1 LNFFERQDRSR
12 KQTKRLVVL
21 FGLAVA
27 SVIVSIYF
35 AVKFFFLGIELH
47 TNSPAIVHFS
57 YWDPLH
63 FAYVAGGTLLVIAIG
78 SLYKT
83 AVLRKGGSAVAEM
96 MGGTPLRPGAK
107 SPEEQKVRNVV
118 EEMAIASGLPVPE
131 IFILENEPGIN
142 AFAAG
147 FTPSDAAIGLTKG
160 TITKLNRDEL
170 QGVVGHEFSH
180 ILNGDMRLNIRLMG
194 ILYGILLIAQIGYW
208 MLRGGGRSRGKGAGS
223 IALVAFAL
231 LVIGYIGVFFGRLI
245 QAAVC
250 RQREFLADASSVQFT
265 RNPAGIAGALKK
277 IARDEVGSTIDDHHA
292 NEISHMT
299 FGSSFRS
306 HFFGLLATHPPIEE
320 RIRTLDPSFKEHFTE
335 PAEAPATR
343 QFETAQLLSSIG
355 APTTAHLAGAA
366 RQIHRTPASLAEA
379 VRTPL
384 AAKSLVYALL
394 LSDSGESPQAET
406 LLSKKDPEAYD
417 RTLKLRAD
425 LSAWEGHDRLSLVN
439 LALPAL
445 RHLSVRDLATFRETI
460 KGLVQADGKVTL
472 FEFALV
478 KMLGTHLRAEGE
490 KPAQGKVLFRSLE
503 PLTSDAIVLLSLLA
517 HSGGEDPAAKGK
529 AFADGLGRLTR
540 NPSPILPKESC
551 DVGSLHR
558 SLDRLSSAAPLLKK
572 EILDACAATV
582 SSDGKVTRDEAELLR
597 AVADTLGTPIP
608 LPLPD

>member
-27 SVIVSIYF
+27 SIVALVYLAMEFFIF
-35 AVKFFFLGIELH
+35 GFLVKTHNLAVGTFTFW
-47 TNSPAIVHFS
+47 NPV
-57 YWDPLH
+57 H
-63 FAYVAGGTLLVIAIG
+63 FAYVTGGTLLVIALG
-78 SLYKT
+78 SLYKI
-83 AVLRKGGSAVAEM
+83 AVLRKGGRAVAAM
-96 MGGTPLRPGAK
+96 MGATPLKPDGK
-107 SPEEQKVRNVV
+107 SPDEQKIRNVV

-131 IFILENEPGIN
+131 IFLLESEPGIN

-147 FTPSDAAIGLTKG
+147 FTPSDAAIGITKG
-160 TITKLNRDEL
+160 TVTKLNRDEL

-180 ILNGDMRLNIRLMG
+180 ILNGDMRLNIRLVG
-194 ILYGILLIAQIGYW
+194 LLYGILLIAQIGSW
-208 MLRGGGRSRGKGAGS
+208 ILRGSRGSKKGGLPIFGLVLLAIGS
-223 IALVAFAL
+223 L
-231 LVIGYIGVFFGRLI
+231 GVFFGRLI

-277 IARDEVGSTIDDHHA
+277 IAQDEVGSTIDDHHA

-299 FGSSFRS
+299 FGSSFRRQ
-306 HFFGLLATHPPIEE
+306 FLKLLATHPPIDE
-320 RIRTLDPSFKEHFTE
+320 RIRTIDPSFQEKFPE
-335 PAEAPATR
+335 PGAVPPPEL
-343 QFETAQLLSSIG
+343 FETAQLLSSVG
-355 APTTAHLAGAA
+355 TLTTAHIAAAA
-366 RQIHRTPASLAEA
+366 RQIHRTPAPLAEA

-394 LSDSGESPQAET
+394 LSDSGESPQAER

-425 LSAWEGHDRLSLVN
+425 LSAWEERDRLSLVN
-439 LALPAL
+439 LALSAL
-445 RHLSVRDLATFRETI
+445 RHLPAKDLATFRETI
-460 KGLVQADGKVTL
+460 KGLVQADGRVTL

-478 KMLGTHLRAEGE
+478 KVLGTHLRAENE
-490 KPAQGKVLFRSLE
+490 KPAQGKVLFRSFE
-503 PLTSDAIVLLSLLA
+503 PLTSDTVVLLSLLA
-517 HSGGEDPAAKGK
+517 HSGSEDPVATGK
-529 AFADGLGRLTR
+529 AFSKGLGRLTR
-540 NPSPILPKESC
+540 TLHPLLPKESC

-597 AVADTLGTPIP
+597 AVADTLGTPMP
-608 LPLPD
+608 LPFHG